1 MQITYLK
8 MIQIYKESQ
17 IDKIKLMDASAY
29 VDALQPFVVLYYM
42 ATYFKATGVTN
53 LLTVY

>member
-1 MQITYLK
+1 